1 MKTVGLRTY
10 SVSPA
15 EFPLELEVTAV
26 RLPANRAIVGHAR
39 VSKDGVLLERLVPT
53 IVEDPTALAVRF
65 KIPLPANPPASFDI
79 TQTVDC
85 WFSDNCPPDAR
96 YHFVIKSKNGDESTT
111 TVRVP
116 TLNPGAANL
125 AFRVG

>member
-10 SVSPA
+10 SVAHA
-15 EFPLELEVTAV
+15 EFPLEIEVAAA
-26 RLPANRAIVGHAR
+26 RLPANRAIVGHPR
-39 VSKDGVLLERLVPT
+39 VSRDGVLLERLVPVV
-53 IVEDPTALAVRF
+53 VEDHRALAIRYE
-65 KIPLPANPPASFDI
+65 IPLPAAPPPSFDI

-85 WFSDNCPPDAR
+85 WFSHNCPADAK
-96 YHFVIKSKNGDESTT
+96 YHFLIRSKNGDEATT